1 MDAQLTEDDVRT
13 AAKFLGYDLV
23 KFPGGYQLERDD
35 EREREIII
43 ASSPRADRRFSQTLR
58 DGSDAKMRNWN

>member
-1 MDAQLTEDDVRT
+1 MQQAALTEEDVRA

-35 EREREIII
+35 DYDSEIIV
-43 ASSPRADRRFSQTLR
+43 ASTLELIV
-58 DGSDAKMRNWN
+58 DFLKH